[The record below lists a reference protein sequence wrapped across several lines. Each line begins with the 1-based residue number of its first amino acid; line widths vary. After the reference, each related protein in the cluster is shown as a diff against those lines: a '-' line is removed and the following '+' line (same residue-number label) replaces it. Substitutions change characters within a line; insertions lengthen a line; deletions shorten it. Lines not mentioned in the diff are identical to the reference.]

1 MASGFLTL
9 VKVIELVAGRL
20 LLSNWPGHTGQP
32 SSRCCEPGRR
42 HSCPRPRCSSGL
54 APTPLAQRFLAAVIG
69 LLALEHQAEE
79 DAYHERR
86 QRRAPNDLPGVPVG
100 PKPGVDDNAVGG
112 RVEQQAGCSLLNGSP
127 WNGGTSGQFAMSS
140 STAPE
145 LADMPMELPRRDR
158 HGLSHTGH
166 AGQYGEGGRDQPESC
181 GRRAAAHTMPVA
193 EVARTVVFRPEE
205 GYLNVLMTAAT
216 AVDVRPNSRLVKRRS
231 DATRPRRSDA
241 TRPRIIAM
249 LSHGARCVC
258 HLGGLILSFAR
269 LAWSRRDSKP
279 LPQGFGP
286 GAGR

>member
-1 MASGFLTL
+1 MASGLLTL
-9 VKVIELVAGRL
+9 VKVIELVAVEWRVAGAVRDELVNRDAAL
-20 LLSNWPGHTGQP
+20 LVSPNQP
-32 SSRCCEPGRR
+32 KR
-42 HSCPRPRCSSGL
+42 
-54 APTPLAQRFLAAVIG
+54 TT
-69 LLALEHQAEE
+69 ALERDLQLAVT
-79 DAYHERR
+79 R
-86 QRRAPNDLPGVPVG
+86 QCDRPAVSRLNQCAPG
-100 PKPGVDDNAVGG
+100 
-112 RVEQQAGCSLLNGSP
+112 
-127 WNGGTSGQFAMSS
+127 
-140 STAPE
+140 APE

-181 GRRAAAHTMPVA
+181 GSRAAAHTMPVA

-205 GYLNVLMTAAT
+205 GYLHILMTAAT
-216 AVDVRPNSRLVKRRS
+216 AVDVRPNSGLVKRRG
-231 DATRPRRSDA
+231 DA

-258 HLGGLILSFAR
+258 HLGGLIQSFAR